1 MKKAGVIILY
11 NPDIQDVRKNISSYI
26 NFLDKLYVFDNSSV
40 SHSNEITDLSSK
52 IEYTANLKNDG
63 ISLVLNLIA
72 NKAIAENY
80 DALLTMDQD
89 SFFSEQMISKYV
101 SSANKLDWSKISMI
115 GISPKDY
122 TDHEQLENNMEEG
135 IFNLTKLLI
144 TSGSFLNLKLFKVI
158 GGFNEKLF
166 IDCVD
171 YDYCL
176 KSILSGYQIGIIS
189 NIYLYHVGGTPQK
202 LLGRNIALYSPE
214 RYYYIFRN
222 HIYMWL
228 KYSRH
233 FPLLIIKNI
242 FVNITL
248 SIIPNLILTEKK
260 LKFLSSLIKAIKD
273 VPKVFRD

>member
-1 MKKAGVIILY
+1 MKKAGVVILY

-80 DALLTMDQD
+80 DILLTMDQD
-89 SFFSEQMISKYV
+89 SFFSKQMITKYM
-101 SSANKLDWSKISMI
+101 SSADKLDWSKISMT

-122 TDHEQLENNMEEG
+122 SNHQQLENNHEAG
-135 IFNLTKLLI
+135 VFCQTKLII
-144 TSGSFLNLKLFKVI
+144 TSGSLLNLKLFKAI

-176 KSILSGYQIGIIS
+176 KSILKGYQIGLIS

-228 KYSRH
+228 KYLRH
-233 FPLLIIKNI
+233 FPVLIIKNFI
-242 FVNITL
+242 VTIGL
-248 SIIPNLILTEKK
+248 SLIPNIILSKQKK
-260 LKFLSSLIKAIKD
+260 SLFYSLIKAVKD
-273 VPKVFRD
+273 TFKILK